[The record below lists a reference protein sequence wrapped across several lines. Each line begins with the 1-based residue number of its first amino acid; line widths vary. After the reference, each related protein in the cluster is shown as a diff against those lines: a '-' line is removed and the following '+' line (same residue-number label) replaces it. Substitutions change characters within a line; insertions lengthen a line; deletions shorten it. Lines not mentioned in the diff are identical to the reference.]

1 LVITLANVDPFA
13 AGDRM
18 DSQPSL
24 EFVPAPHEN
33 GRTLSLTDGAVR
45 AIKRMLKENEME
57 GFGLRF
63 GLQGGGCS
71 GYSYQ
76 LEFEEG
82 PQPDDEVH
90 EFDGVSVFLNP
101 LHKEY
106 LRGSEIDF
114 RDELIG
120 AGFHIENPNVK
131 RKCGCGTSFDV

>member
-1 LVITLANVDPFA
+1 
-13 AGDRM
+13 M
-18 DSQPSL
+18 DTQTIEPTPNHDTS
-24 EFVPAPHEN
+24 V
-33 GRTLSLTDGAVR
+33 RTVELTSGAVI
-45 AIKRMLKENEME
+45 AIRKMLADNEMP

-76 LEFEEG
+76 LEFEEA
-82 PQPDDEVH
+82 PQPDDEVFD
-90 EFDGVSVFLNP
+90 FDGVQVFMNS
-101 LHKEY
+101 LHIQY
-106 LRGSEIDF
+106 LRGSVVDY

>member
-1 LVITLANVDPFA
+1 
-13 AGDRM
+13 M
-18 DSQPSL
+18 DAQPSL
-24 EFVPAPHEN
+24 EFTPVLNPDAP
-33 GRTLSLTDGAVR
+33 TVSLTAGAVHH
-45 AIKRMLKENEME
+45 IKRMLKENEME

-76 LEFEEG
+76 LEFEEAA
-82 PQPDDEVH
+82 QPDDEVYA
-90 EFDGVSVFLNP
+90 FDGVQVFLNP

-114 RDELIG
+114 KDELIG

>member
-1 LVITLANVDPFA
+1 MDTQSIDPTPNHDTNV
-13 AGDRM
+13 
-18 DSQPSL
+18 
-24 EFVPAPHEN
+24 
-33 GRTLSLTDGAVR
+33 RTVELTPGAVI
-45 AIKRMLKENEME
+45 AIRKMLVDNEMP

-76 LEFEEG
+76 LEFEEA
-82 PQPDDEVH
+82 PQPDDEVFT
-90 EFDGVSVFLNP
+90 FDGVQVFMNA
-101 LHKEY
+101 LHIQY
-106 LRGSEIDF
+106 LRGSVVDY

>member
-1 LVITLANVDPFA
+1 
-13 AGDRM
+13 M
-18 DSQPSL
+18 DAQPALKFTPVTSHDGPT
-24 EFVPAPHEN
+24 V
-33 GRTLSLTDGAVR
+33 SLTPGAVK
-45 AIKRMLKENEME
+45 AIRRMLAENKME

-63 GLQGGGCS
+63 GIQGGGCS

-76 LEFEEG
+76 LEFEEAA
-82 PQPDDEVH
+82 QPDDEVYT
-90 EFDGVSVFLNP
+90 FDGVSVFLNP

-114 RDELIG
+114 KDELIG